1 MQALLSHP
9 FLSGGGALLLLVGFL
24 CLRWASRHD
33 LKGLAVDAAWHVA
46 WNRKLGAA
54 TDTEIAQRLKDVSGQ
69 ATHVGKARK
78 AAGLAVRHAL
88 AQAISLAGL
97 LSIVLGIALIGL
109 AFYLG

>member
-1 MQALLSHP
+1 MQTLLSHP
-9 FLSGGGALLLLVGFL
+9 YLSGGSAVLLLLGVL

-54 TDTEIAQRLKDVSGQ
+54 TDTEIAQRLKDVSGE

-97 LSIVLGIALIGL
+97 LSIVLGITLIGL

>member
-9 FLSGGGALLLLVGFL
+9 FLSGGGALLVLIGLL
-24 CLRWASRHD
+24 CMRWASRHD
-33 LKGLAVDAAWHVA
+33 LKGLAVDAAWQVA

-54 TDTEIAQRLKDVSGQ
+54 TDTEIAQRLKDVSGE
-69 ATHVGKARK
+69 ATNAGKARK

-88 AQAISLAGL
+88 AQAVSLAGL
-97 LSIVLGIALIGL
+97 IGIGLGIILIGL